1 MDTPWRLDDLLLDD
15 GDAGAVAEI
24 VAGLLVLRVGQMADD
39 EDTEA
44 VYLRRDQLI
53 LDQGSLDFNEV
64 KRRRM
69 GQDKGP
75 FKPGGHQV
83 LHASGDGRIL
93 MHPGPDKR
101 YELLHLKEDT
111 LFVREEALA
120 AFSSD
125 LFWENGNIPG
135 VGSAGPGVVLF
146 RGTGFVSMALPTMVQ
161 AMEVHRSAPLRVRL
175 THLLGWTAEVVPQLE
190 KEHLGSPDEV
200 QVSCAGPGMV
210 LIDYRLPPIPGAVGA

>member
-1 MDTPWRLDDLLLDD
+1 
-15 GDAGAVAEI
+15 
-24 VAGLLVLRVGQMADD
+24 
-39 EDTEA
+39 
-44 VYLRRDQLI
+44 
-53 LDQGSLDFNEV
+53 
-64 KRRRM
+64 M

-75 FKPGGHQV
+75 FEPGGDPV

-101 YELLHLKEDT
+101 YELLNLREDT
-111 LFVREEALA
+111 LFVREDALA

-161 AMEVHRSAPLRVRL
+161 ALEVHRSAPLSVRL
-175 THLLGWTAEVVPQLE
+175 PNLLGWTAEVVPQLQ
-190 KEHLGSPDEV
+190 KDHPSSPDEV
-200 QVSCAGPGMV
+200 HISCAGPGIV
-210 LIDYRLPPIPGAVGA
+210 LIDYRLPPMPGAAGA